1 MRALVLGASGGIGA
15 AVCDRL
21 ARDGARVTRLS
32 RRDDGLDLTDPTTPG
47 PLAARLERPF
57 DLIFNAT
64 GALGGG
70 GTEAERT
77 AQGQTR
83 YRTTVAVCCMHYV
96 VMRVRVMALSSKLG

>member
-64 GALGGG
+64 GALVIGGH
-70 GTEAERT
+70 EPEKSFAAID
-77 AQGQTR
+77 AQ
-83 YRTTVAVCCMHYV
+83 A
-96 VMRVRVMALSSKLG
+96 MA